1 MVMHDDRLD
10 VFLRKART
18 CTCWL
23 DQPVDDALLRQVY
36 DLAKL
41 GPPAAH
47 VCQTRIVFVKSRA
60 AKERLRPT
68 LDRGAAAEAM
78 AAPVTA
84 ILGIDVRF
92 PELLPEA
99 FAGTDAR
106 AWFKDLPDD
115 VLKSV
120 ALRSTSLQCVYLMLA
135 ARALGLDCGPQSGFD
150 AARVDAEFFSGTT
163 VKSDFMCNLGY
174 GDGARLRPRVPRLDF
189 DQACQIV

>member
-1 MVMHDDRLD
+1 
-10 VFLRKART
+10 
-18 CTCWL
+18 
-23 DQPVDDALLRQVY
+23 LRQVY

-41 GPPAAH
+41 GPPVAH

-68 LDRGAAAEAM
+68 LDRGAAAQAM

-92 PELLPEA
+92 PERLPEP

-135 ARALGLDCGPQSGFD
+135 ARALGLDCGPLSGFD
-150 AARVDAEFFSGTT
+150 ADRVDAEFFSGTT

-174 GDGARLRPRVPRLDF
+174 GDGARLHPRVPRLDF